1 MKTRTQK
8 RDGLQPTPW
17 IQSILGRIGPNP
29 LSGGPAWP
37 ALPDRICGVD
47 PFADALVIAPQR
59 RPEAA
64 CPLRDDGEVG
74 AGGSSREG
82 TAMKTTRFT
91 TVAAVLVAVL
101 ALTAV
106 VLLAGCGK
114 EAGDVTT
121 PTLSNL
127 AAENTQGSPTD
138 VDAVMSRLATASP
151 AEAEAIWN
159 GLSEETQKAVSE
171 SQKVAPTD
179 QQGVVAPDGRGSS
192 SVTGSYTMRG
202 ALGQVLWTYYHR
214 INWTY
219 NGIRVTAV
227 TYDDNGYASVQSPF
241 WTYEGFVPPKLT
253 PFTPP
258 CVLYTSKVIGRFS
271 RHLYPGGPVVETRFA
286 WVRDWAFG
294 TGRGSWD
301 SGVQ

>member
-1 MKTRTQK
+1 MKK
-8 RDGLQPTPW
+8 
-17 IQSILGRIGPNP
+17 I
-29 LSGGPAWP
+29 
-37 ALPDRICGVD
+37 
-47 PFADALVIAPQR
+47 
-59 RPEAA
+59 
-64 CPLRDDGEVG
+64 
-74 AGGSSREG
+74 
-82 TAMKTTRFT
+82 RFT
-91 TVAAVLVAVL
+91 TLAAALVATL

-106 VLLAGCGK
+106 AFLAGCGK

-121 PTLSNL
+121 PALPNASGVD
-127 AAENTQGSPTD
+127 TQGPSMSI
-138 VDAVMSRLATASP
+138 DAVINRLATASP
-151 AEAEAIWN
+151 AEADAIWN
-159 GLSEETQKAVSE
+159 GLSEETQNAVSE

-179 QQGVVAPDGRGSS
+179 QQGQVASDGRGSS
-192 SVTGSYTMRG
+192 TVTGYYTMRG

-258 CVLYTSKVIGRFS
+258 CVLYTSKVFGRFT

-301 SGVQ
+301 CGVQ